1 MKVKPKKVFSFI
13 IELLISP
20 FILLFR
26 TANVIPNPSKVVKPL
41 LLFIISILIIT
52 VLVLYIYRGVIFK
65 WLII

>member
-1 MKVKPKKVFSFI
+1 MKVKGKKIVGFI

-41 LLFIISILIIT
+41 LLFVISVLIISLLI
-52 VLVLYIYRGVIFK
+52 LYIYREVIFK